1 MEPGERWSMRVDEG
15 VLVVEFPHGT
25 GISPAAGE
33 ALLDRWR
40 SLIVDRDVEAI
51 VIAVRTSRPCSDA
64 GRRALRESTQIAVAR
79 GVERF
84 AVVGERSKRQYL
96 ERTIAT
102 EDIAVEAFNDV
113 ATAVRW
119 AGSSTEPPTS
129 LRSSP

>member
-1 MEPGERWSMRVDEG
+1 MESGERWSTRVDDG

-40 SLIVDRDVEAI
+40 TLIADRDVDAV

-64 GRRALRESTQIAVAR
+64 GRLTLRESTQIAVAH
-79 GVERF
+79 GVDRF
-84 AVVGERSKRQYL
+84 AVVGERSKRQYIQ
-96 ERTIAT
+96 RTIAI
-102 EDIAVEAFNDV
+102 EDITVEAFNDP

-119 AGSSTEPPTS
+119 ARSVPESPSS